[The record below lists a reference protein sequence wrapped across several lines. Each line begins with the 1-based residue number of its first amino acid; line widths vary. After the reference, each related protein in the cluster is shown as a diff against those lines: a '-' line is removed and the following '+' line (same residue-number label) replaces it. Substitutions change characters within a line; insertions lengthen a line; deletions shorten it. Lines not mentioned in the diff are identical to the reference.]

1 MTQLEAAEMAE
12 VTDRT
17 VRNCLARF
25 QQHARAQLGVEYSP
39 SLLEGGFMN
48 SCLSELALDDHEIH
62 GRFDAASEAHLQ
74 SCVACQAR
82 RSARDGRR
90 PLAEFRVELGGAHLD
105 ANLGAAPD
113 GAASRSLRGAV
124 RRTLGAAVASLV
136 GLIVLRREQTGPDRL
151 IGRDSTPKGIALA
164 EIVCRRGDWTFALRS
179 GDEVAAGDALRFR
192 PLPSWP
198 AARYIQVGSVDGT
211 GAYAPFYPPSGEGIS
226 VVLPAPGSPLGGSIR
241 LDAAPGPERLFIVLS
256 ATPLG
261 VRDVRQ
267 AAEAHAASS
276 ERIDRI
282 AGAPVSSSWTV
293 LPKREGRARRALRM
307 LSIAIILAAQLGA
320 APGAPPAVER
330 VAIVASA
337 GLAEGQTPLRY
348 AERDAD
354 RMAAVLRD
362 LGGFDRVEQLRD
374 PRPQA
379 LRAALDRVE
388 REAAGNPIY
397 RWSSTIRGTRT
408 SVGCCSAPSASRSTS
423 CARGWRDCMPPC
435 GSR

>member
-1 MTQLEAAEMAE
+1 
-12 VTDRT
+12 
-17 VRNCLARF
+17 
-25 QQHARAQLGVEYSP
+25 
-39 SLLEGGFMN
+39 MN

-62 GRFDAASEAHLQ
+62 GRFDAASQAHLR

-82 RSARDGRR
+82 RSARDAAV
-90 PLAEFRVELGGAHLD
+90 AEFQSTW
-105 ANLGAAPD
+105 AAPIWTRIS
-113 GAASRSLRGAV
+113 ARRRTELASRRRLSLRAL
-124 RRTLGAAVASLV
+124 RLLTLGAAVASLF
-136 GLIVLRREQTGPDRL
+136 GLIVLRQEQTGPDRL
-151 IGRDSTPKGIALA
+151 IGRDSTPKGKALA
-164 EIVCRRGDWTFALRS
+164 EIVCRRGDRTFALRS

-293 LPKREGRARRALRM
+293 LPKREG
-307 LSIAIILAAQLGA
+307 
-320 APGAPPAVER
+320 APGGP
-330 VAIVASA
+330 
-337 GLAEGQTPLRY
+337 
-348 AERDAD
+348 
-354 RMAAVLRD
+354 
-362 LGGFDRVEQLRD
+362 
-374 PRPQA
+374 
-379 LRAALDRVE
+379 
-388 REAAGNPIY
+388 
-397 RWSSTIRGTRT
+397 
-408 SVGCCSAPSASRSTS
+408 
-423 CARGWRDCMPPC
+423 
-435 GSR
+435 